1 MFDLIPFD
9 RRGNNVFD
17 VFDRMWDDSFFGQG
31 MHDIVPCRTDIIDK
45 GDSYLMRADMPGF
58 SKEDIHIDIQGDQL
72 SITAEHKQEVS
83 ENKKNY
89 IRHERRYGTLS
100 RSFDIQGIDA
110 GKIAAAYTNGVL
122 ELTLPKVQEAKPET
136 KTVQIN

>member
-31 MHDIVPCRTDIIDK
+31 IHDIVPCRTDIIDK